1 MKLHNELSTWAPML
15 YVPGD
20 RTDLLGIV
28 SGGRNLGVCS
38 LAICLEDAVR
48 ASDRSAAAAAVSFA
62 LRDAPQLPRPVF
74 IRPASLAALDWL
86 LEQPGIERVSGFILP
101 KATVESI
108 HKWIELSRGLFHLL
122 PIMESREAL
131 DPMGRRDLALACA
144 AHRSL
149 VPAARIGANDFFSL
163 LGGLRRPYGKTVYET
178 PVGYVINGLI
188 EAFGAQDVRLCGPV
202 FDRMNSPDVLI
213 REIDEDVSRGL
224 FAKTALNP
232 VQARQIW
239 DRYCPL
245 SQDIDTAERI
255 LDPQAPAVFN
265 LNECMLEPACHSC
278 WAKLLLERAH
288 AYKLLSSEDF
298 EFSSEA

>member
-1 MKLHNELSTWAPML
+1 MKLHEELSTWAPML

-20 RTDLLGIV
+20 RADLLGIV

-38 LAICLEDAVR
+38 LAICLEDAVL
-48 ASDRSAAAAAVSFA
+48 ASNRPAAAAAVSFA

-74 IRPASLAALDWL
+74 VRPATFEALDWL

-108 HKWIELSRGLFHLL
+108 HKWIEISRGLFQLL

-144 AHRSL
+144 AHRSQ

-163 LGGLRRPYGKTVYET
+163 LGGLRRPPGKTVYET

-188 EAFGAQDVRLCGPV
+188 EAFGAQGVRLCGPV
-202 FDRMNSPDVLI
+202 FDRMNCTDVLT

-232 VQARQIW
+232 GQARQIW
-239 DRYCPL
+239 DHYRPQN
-245 SQDIDTAERI
+245 QDIEAAESI
-255 LDPQAPAVFN
+255 LDLHAPAVFN
-265 LNECMLEPACHSC
+265 LNECMLEPACHSG
-278 WAKLLLERAH
+278 WARRLLQRARAYERLNAE
-288 AYKLLSSEDF
+288 SF
-298 EFSSEA
+298 ETSPN